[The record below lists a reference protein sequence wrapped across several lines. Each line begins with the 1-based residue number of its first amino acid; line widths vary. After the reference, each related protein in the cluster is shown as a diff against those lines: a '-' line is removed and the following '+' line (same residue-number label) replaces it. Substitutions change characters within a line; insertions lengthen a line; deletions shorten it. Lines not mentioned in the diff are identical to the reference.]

1 MKTHEQVVEA
11 ISKAGTRMAWDWN
24 TVSGDTF
31 PEKYESV
38 YVKLVEMT
46 SVLIRKGLK
55 GYFWVVCDSILGEL
69 FEKWLICGKGI
80 FPMGVSDIESRGIL
94 NKKWEVFVDPLLE
107 YGHILVGADT
117 GNLTDQNM
125 GNCGVIVINNMVA
138 E

>member
-55 GYFWVVCDSILGEL
+55 GYFWVVCDSIMGEL
-69 FEKWLICGKGI
+69 FEKWNFVFSTFITILCYWQCSIIHCPHCI
-80 FPMGVSDIESRGIL
+80 FNLFSIFFWD
-94 NKKWEVFVDPLLE
+94 VFSV
-107 YGHILVGADT
+107 HR
-117 GNLTDQNM
+117 
-125 GNCGVIVINNMVA
+125 
-138 E
+138 